1 MLGLNWLVRLNYQEL
16 DNHFQSTN
24 FQISHWLIPRV
35 RLVLVKIEPGAYY
48 LKVYSDGSEKFS
60 NSNEFNFQIHFEP
73 EEQIIGLYVFSKNR
87 GWYLMSENVY
97 EIKTTTDLIVKM
109 YNTRKNMMDEIYATH
124 QSK

>member
-1 MLGLNWLVRLNYQEL
+1 MRLE
-16 DNHFQSTN
+16 
-24 FQISHWLIPRV
+24 
-35 RLVLVKIEPGAYY
+35 LVKIDLGAYY
-48 LKVYSDGSEKFS
+48 LKVFDNGLERFT

-73 EEQIIGLYVFSKNR
+73 EDQIIGLYVFSKNR

-97 EIKTTTDLIVKM
+97 DINTTTDLIVKM